1 MKRFIMIIVSIA
13 VFCMGM
19 DSFAKTSS
27 HDERLNLI
35 HRKFGD
41 DFIVG
46 HHDSASGCRNGCHY
60 QSRREIISLM

>member
-1 MKRFIMIIVSIA
+1 MKRFIMIIVSSV

-27 HDERLNLI
+27 HDEQLNLI
-35 HRKFGD
+35 YRKFGD

-46 HHDSASGCRNGCHY
+46 HHDSASGV
-60 QSRREIISLM
+60 QEWLPLPV